1 MNRLTIPLFPL
12 NTVLF
17 PGGPLPLRVFEP
29 RYLDMVSRCLKTNT
43 AIGICLIQDGNETGE
58 AAQTYDVGTLGHIT
72 YWQKRSDGLLGI
84 TVRGEQ
90 RFRIC
95 SRNVEPS
102 QLIVAEVEP
111 LPNDPMIPLSSDYDP
126 MAGLLRGIMAQLDG
140 PFGAMEKHYDDAAW
154 VGARLVELLPLD
166 LAQKQYF
173 LQLDDAA
180 QRLERLRAV
189 LCDMELWPQ
198 DGAKTG

>member
-111 LPNDPMIPLSSDYDP
+111 LPNDPMILPAVAVASSHILGVESDMFGGHPGIDVDP
-126 MAGLLRGIMAQLDG
+126 VEALATGQAVGDEAQTAGLEILSIKDITPIPHNGCR
-140 PFGAMEKHYDDAAW
+140 PPKRRR
-154 VGARLVELLPLD
+154 V
-166 LAQKQYF
+166 
-173 LQLDDAA
+173 
-180 QRLERLRAV
+180 
-189 LCDMELWPQ
+189 
-198 DGAKTG
+198 